1 MVLRGARERLWTDC
15 GKLLLVSSED
25 RENQSVVQGMIKD
38 GAVSPRG
45 TGNGF
50 PTGRYEAPRMCQITM
65 DTEEYLILT
74 DCGDWTDALE
84 AVMIRRNLDWRDLK
98 NASKTISDFQCV

>member
-1 MVLRGARERLWTDC
+1 
-15 GKLLLVSSED
+15 
-25 RENQSVVQGMIKD
+25 MIKD